1 VLFRLLEHAVKLWT
15 QGKHK
20 EAVHLACDFKLQKSL
35 NEQVQA
41 LPTLVNT
48 GKVDVAVHLVE
59 GDAVL
64 AAQLIPL
71 MSTNQHVKTAGK
83 LIETHSLD
91 PFAFPAVITRMKK
104 VAVRYYVNSQ
114 QDLSPSQLVDLMD
127 DDPELLQILVEE
139 LEFRAGKKG
148 QGVLAAQ
155 IVRDYPWLQERLR
168 PETLANIR
176 QIAGE
181 KGDWRDADHFGP
193 KDTEALAYPLD
204 PGTVQFIGSEEAL
217 VSMEL
222 SGDVL
227 GFDCEWRP
235 AFIKFTQYPVSIFQ
249 IATRNCVYIIDLIAL
264 NGSPLLDQKLSAVFQ
279 NNSIVKLG
287 LSFAEDRK
295 LLIKSYPQVAAFEG
309 AIMAYGDLQRMYQ
322 ELFAG
327 EQGSGGLVMLVQ
339 RFLQRK
345 LCKGEQ
351 RSNWMRR
358 PLRQAQLHY
367 AALDAYVE
375 ILLWDK
381 LVAETSALGEDAS
394 THLSSLGAPDEEQRS
409 AGVSKCKSCGQ
420 PGHKARDCPKCYRC
434 HQHGHQAA
442 NCPS

>member
-1 VLFRLLEHAVKLWT
+1 MEVAQSFLAESAVFAAGHCACCRGVRTT
-15 QGKHK
+15 QAFGACC
-20 EAVHLACDFKLQKSL
+20 ETVDTGQAQGSSAFGLRAVHF
-35 NEQVQA
+35 
-41 LPTLVNT
+41 
-48 GKVDVAVHLVE
+48 VE
-59 GDAVL
+59 GDAAL

-71 MSTNQHVKTAGK
+71 LSTNQHVKTAGK

-91 PFAFPAVITRMKK
+91 PSAFPSILTRMKK
-104 VAVRYYVNSQ
+104 IAVRYYVNSQ
-114 QDLSPSQLVDLMD
+114 QDLSPSQLVDLME
-127 DDPELLQILVEE
+127 DDPELMQILVEE
-139 LEFRAGKKG
+139 LEFRAGKRG
-148 QGVLAAQ
+148 FGALAAQ
-155 IVRDYPWLQERLR
+155 IVRDYPWLEARLR
-168 PETLANIR
+168 PETLDNIR
-176 QIAGE
+176 RIEVAQ
-181 KGDWRDADHFGP
+181 GDWREAEHFGP
-193 KDTEALAYPLD
+193 KDAEALVYPLDAATIHFVGTEEALAAMD
-204 PGTVQFIGSEEAL
+204 
-217 VSMEL
+217 L

-249 IATRNCVYIIDLIAL
+249 IATRSCVYILDLIAL
-264 NGSPLLDQKLSAVFQ
+264 NGSALLDQKLSAVFL
-279 NNSIVKLG
+279 NSSIIKVG

-295 LLIKSYPQVAAFEG
+295 LLIKSYPHVSAFEG

-351 RSNWMRR
+351 RSNWMKR
-358 PLRQAQLHY
+358 PLRQGQLHY

-375 ILLWDK
+375 ILLWDR
-381 LVAETSALGEDAS
+381 LVAETAQLGEDACA
-394 THLSSLGAPDEEQRS
+394 HLSSLGAPDEEQRS
-409 AGVSKCKSCGQ
+409 AGASKCKACGQ

-442 NCPS
+442 SCPS

>member
-1 VLFRLLEHAVKLWT
+1 
-15 QGKHK
+15 
-20 EAVHLACDFKLQKSL
+20 
-35 NEQVQA
+35 
-41 LPTLVNT
+41 
-48 GKVDVAVHLVE
+48 
-59 GDAVL
+59 
-64 AAQLIPL
+64 
-71 MSTNQHVKTAGK
+71 
-83 LIETHSLD
+83 
-91 PFAFPAVITRMKK
+91 MKK

-249 IATRNCVYIIDLIAL
+249 
-264 NGSPLLDQKLSAVFQ
+264 
-279 NNSIVKLG
+279 
-287 LSFAEDRK
+287 
-295 LLIKSYPQVAAFEG
+295 KSTLHQV
-309 AIMAYGDLQRMYQ
+309 Q
-322 ELFAG
+322 E
-327 EQGSGGLVMLVQ
+327 VVDT
-339 RFLQRK
+339 K
-345 LCKGEQ
+345 
-351 RSNWMRR
+351 
-358 PLRQAQLHY
+358 
-367 AALDAYVE
+367 
-375 ILLWDK
+375 
-381 LVAETSALGEDAS
+381 
-394 THLSSLGAPDEEQRS
+394 
-409 AGVSKCKSCGQ
+409 
-420 PGHKARDCPKCYRC
+420 
-434 HQHGHQAA
+434 
-442 NCPS
+442 